1 MGHKT
6 SFATEVST
14 GGKEGVVEVSG
25 CDEKKIDEEGGEER
39 EVSGQ
44 PTNVEGVEAK
54 DNQAKETMSKEA
66 VERYV
71 PATTSG
77 QDSYCDEEN
86 IEIANEEQEA
96 TNEEEEQEW
105 FQDEWFEDEKNE
117 RGKDVG
123 VDVNEN
129 MLGSE
134 KEAVFGKDLDS
145 ADLSKVYIPF
155 VNQGLL

>member
-25 CDEKKIDEEGGEER
+25 CDEKKVDEEGGEER

-86 IEIANEEQEA
+86 IEIANEEQDA

-105 FQDEWFEDEKNE
+105 FQDEWFKDEKNE
-117 RGKDVG
+117 RGEDIVAAIDFWPAGRKP
-123 VDVNEN
+123 
-129 MLGSE
+129 
-134 KEAVFGKDLDS
+134 EAQALPAATEHREGTTS
-145 ADLSKVYIPF
+145 SRH
-155 VNQGLL
+155 